1 MKTLILAAGYATRLY
16 PLTTNFPKPLLAIGG
31 QTILDRLV
39 AQLDKLAIVTEHIV
53 VSNAT
58 FYNHFEDWKSVSN
71 YQKKVTVLNDGTT
84 DNASRLG
91 AVTDILFAIQQL
103 KIEEDLLV
111 LAGDNVVTF
120 SFADF
125 VQFAGAKGT
134 SCITCHEERSF
145 EALQKTGVLKMGDNQ
160 LVEAIYEKPD
170 VPPSHWAV
178 PPFYYYTAADLPLIQ
193 TAIEQGCD
201 YDAPGN
207 LAAWLCQR
215 STVYAWPINGKR
227 YDIGDLAA
235 YKFAQ
240 KEFGELAKTSDEL

>member
-16 PLTTNFPKPLLAIGG
+16 PLTKNFPKPLLKIGG
-31 QTILDRLV
+31 HTILDRLV
-39 AQLDKLAIVTEHIV
+39 AQLDKLDIVTEHIV

-58 FYNHFEDWKSVSN
+58 FHQHFEDWKTASD
-71 YQKKVTVLNDGTT
+71 YQKTVTVLNDGTT
-84 DNASRLG
+84 SNENRLG

-103 KIEEDLLV
+103 NIKEDLLV

-125 VQFAGAKGT
+125 VQFAQSKGT
-134 SCITCHEERSF
+134 SCITCHEEPSL
-145 EALQKTGVLKMGDNQ
+145 EALRKTGVLKMTEHQ
-160 LVEAIYEKPD
+160 LVEAIYEKPE

-178 PPFYYYTAADLPLIQ
+178 PPFYYYTAADLPFIQ
-193 TAIEQGCD
+193 TAVEKGCH

-235 YKFAQ
+235 YEFAQ

>member
-16 PLTTNFPKPLLAIGG
+16 PLTKNFPKPLLAIGG

-39 AQLDKLAIVTEHIV
+39 RQLDKLDVVTEHII

-58 FYNHFEDWKSVSN
+58 FQHYFEDWKSKAN
-71 YQKKVTVLNDGTT
+71 YRKKITVLNDGATS
-84 DNASRLG
+84 NENRLG

-120 SFADF
+120 SFQDF
-125 VQFAGAKGT
+125 VEFARSKGT
-134 SCITCHEERSF
+134 SCITCHEEPSL
-145 EALQKTGVLKMGDNQ
+145 EALRKTGVLKMDENL
-160 LVEAIYEKPD
+160 LVEAIYEKPQD
-170 VPPSHWAV
+170 PPSHWAV

-193 TAIEQGCD
+193 TAVKGGCH

-215 STVYAWPINGKR
+215 STVYAWPINGTR

-235 YKFAQ
+235 YEFAQ
-240 KEFGELAKTSDEL
+240 KEFCELENNK

>member
-16 PLTTNFPKPLLAIGG
+16 PLTKNFPKPLLAIGG

-58 FYNHFEDWKSVSN
+58 FYHHFEDWRSVSN
-71 YQKKVTVLNDGTT
+71 YQKIVTVLNDGTT
-84 DNASRLG
+84 SNENRLG
-91 AVTDILFAIQQL
+91 AVNDILFAIKEL
-103 KIEEDLLV
+103 SIEEDLLV

-125 VQFAGAKGT
+125 VQFAGVKGT
-134 SCITCHEERSF
+134 SCITCHEEPSIH
-145 EALQKTGVLKMGDNQ
+145 ALQKTGVLKMNENQ
-160 LVEAIYEKPD
+160 LVEAIYEKPE

-178 PPFYYYTAADLPLIQ
+178 PPFYYYKAGDLPLIQ
-193 TAIEQGCD
+193 TAVEQGCD

-207 LAAWLCQR
+207 LAAWLC
-215 STVYAWPINGKR
+215 THTDVYAWPINGR
-227 YDIGDLAA
+227 RFDIGDLAA
-235 YKFAQ
+235 YEFAQ
-240 KEFGELAKTSDEL
+240 KEFGELTKTSDEL

>member
-16 PLTTNFPKPLLAIGG
+16 PLTKNFPKPLLAIGG
-31 QTILDRLV
+31 HTILDRLV
-39 AQLDKLAIVTEHIV
+39 AQLDKLDIVTEHIV

-58 FYNHFEDWKSVSN
+58 FHAHFEDWKSASN
-71 YQKKVTVLNDGTT
+71 YQKPVTVLNDGTT
-84 DNASRLG
+84 SNENRLG

-103 KIEEDLLV
+103 NIKEDLLV

-125 VQFAGAKGT
+125 VQFAQSKGT
-134 SCITCHEERSF
+134 SCITCHEEPSL
-145 EALQKTGVLKMGDNQ
+145 ESLQKTGVLKMDEHQ
-160 LVEAIYEKPD
+160 LVEAIYEKPE

-178 PPFYYYTAADLPLIQ
+178 PPFYYYTAADLPFIQ
-193 TAIEQGCD
+193 TAVEQGCH

-235 YKFAQ
+235 YEFAQ